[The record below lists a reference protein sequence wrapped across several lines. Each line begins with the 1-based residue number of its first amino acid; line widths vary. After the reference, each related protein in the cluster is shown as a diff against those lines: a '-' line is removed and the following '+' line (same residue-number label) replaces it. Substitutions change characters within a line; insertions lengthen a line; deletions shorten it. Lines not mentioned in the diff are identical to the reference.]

1 MGWGRYLLLGDLGQQ
16 LDLADQKE
24 EIEHLRTE
32 LRRSRA
38 SSQAGSADT
47 ERLRAE
53 NDELRLYLAA
63 VVRLLISK
71 GIVSQEEMRRVVDA
85 IDAEDGMRDGRYKG
99 PVE

>member
-16 LDLADQKE
+16 LDLTDQKK
-24 EIEHLRTE
+24 EIDSLRQE

-38 SSQAGSADT
+38 SSHDATGDI
-47 ERLRAE
+47 ERLQEE
-53 NDELRLYLAA
+53 NDELRLYLVA

-71 GIVSQEEMRRVVDA
+71 GIVSGEEMRKLVDA

-99 PVE
+99 KLE